1 MKKLLIIGG
10 GGHAKSLIDNVF
22 STNMYKPIG
31 ILDEKKKVGE
41 KVLGIPVIG
50 NDDLLSKLVLE
61 GIKNVAIGLGS
72 SGDNTLRKKV
82 FSKAK
87 KFGYEVPSILHQKA
101 CISEFAKIKDGVQ
114 IFANSVVNANTVI
127 DENSVINTSNVI
139 EHDCF
144 IGKNIF
150 TGPGVVICGNVNVQE
165 NVFIGSNSTLTPNL
179 IIKKNIFVAA
189 HSLISKNLQGNEI
202 DK

>member
-22 STNMYKPIG
+22 SSNIYKPIG
-31 ILDEKKKVGE
+31 IIDKEKQVGQ

-50 NDDLLSKLVLE
+50 NDDLLNKLVLD

-72 SGDNTLRKKV
+72 SGNNMLRKKI
-82 FSKAK
+82 FTKAK
-87 KFGYEVPSILHQKA
+87 KLGYNIPSIVHHKA
-101 CISEFAKIKDGVQ
+101 YVSEYAEIKCGVQ
-114 IFANSVVNANTVI
+114 VFANSVINSNTFI

-139 EHDCF
+139 EHDCV

-165 NVFIGSNSTLTPNL
+165 NVFIGSNSTLIPNL
-179 IIKKNIFVAA
+179 TIKKNIFIAA
-189 HSLISKNLQGNEI
+189 HSLISK
-202 DK
+202 KSKR